1 MHFPRHIL
9 ENRTNRLLEAQSCE
23 RCFAVD
29 RAFLQNCKGV
39 VTPFGCSMSFQ
50 ARCPSRRGYSNGQ
63 SEGNFP
69 CSSFA
74 CKKFQN
80 CDVWLGYVQSLGQHM
95 HKFVQEA
102 SEMRQIDTLVWM
114 WGHSTLQCR
123 KRTRY
128 VHICVVQICHH
139 GNAFES
145 SLPTEVQQVSG
156 NAVDPSFTIH
166 SYIKQIG
173 TCSSLR
179 LNCLKKFAKT
189 VSKQLNHHTSSQQ
202 RDGRGEQ
209 PQIQICGKGCT
220 VRLNACIGNCFVLT
234 NQKQFSYRLQNHACE
249 QRYVIPGSHN
259 GCIQMTFTTCEFASR
274 HNGPTPTACFK
285 SAPSPRN

>member
-9 ENRTNRLLEAQSCE
+9 ENRTNRLLETQSCE

-173 TCSSLR
+173 TCSSFTAQLFEKICKNSFQTVKPSHQFTAKRRERGTTANSNLR
-179 LNCLKKFAKT
+179 KRLHCETQRMHRQLFRAYK
-189 VSKQLNHHTSSQQ
+189 SKAILLSLAEPCVWTKVC
-202 RDGRGEQ
+202 DTW
-209 PQIQICGKGCT
+209 I
-220 VRLNACIGNCFVLT
+220 A
-234 NQKQFSYRLQNHACE
+234 
-249 QRYVIPGSHN
+249 
-259 GCIQMTFTTCEFASR
+259 
-274 HNGPTPTACFK
+274 
-285 SAPSPRN
+285 